1 MQKKITKKMISFLF
15 NQIRIPGEY
24 ECIVLT
30 FPDSAKITSTA
41 NAMAIKK
48 NPNFVRKSFF
58 LKTPK
63 CIISKMNY
71 KTNKHQ

>member
-1 MQKKITKKMISFLF
+1 MQKKKSQKKMISFLF

-48 NPNFVRKSFF
+48 NPNIEGKSFI
-58 LKTPK
+58 LKHLL
-63 CIISKMNY
+63 NV
-71 KTNKHQ
+71 

>member
-1 MQKKITKKMISFLF
+1 MISFLF

-48 NPNFVRKSFF
+48 NPNFVGKSFF

-63 CIISKMNY
+63 CLNSKITY

>member
-1 MQKKITKKMISFLF
+1 MQIQLAFYAKKKSQKKNDFFFF

-48 NPNFVRKSFF
+48 NPNFVEKKFHF
-58 LKTPK
+58 
-63 CIISKMNY
+63 
-71 KTNKHQ
+71 